1 MKCANCNFKNSE
13 GNIFCEKCGTKLAEP
28 LCSKCVTAVKE
39 NTMFCAICGTKRNGQ
54 TCVNEQ
60 NPYATQTLIG
70 SQRNKNKLIWILGSA
85 LLVVAAVVVAVLLF
99 GAPGSPADQLNEY
112 YAYLSDKVFNPQND
126 FTIETDLSRNDKQY
140 INRIENYINI
150 KNETLEKVE
159 RMSVPQGLKDA
170 HNSLIGYLD
179 KRVYLVKTEYEYILQ
194 KEQEEIVEKRMEI
207 GGEIYQDALELFN
220 DWIDGIKEYE
230 KENDLPE
237 YIPSAFFT
245 FDIYTADFPNLAMNL
260 SLNAVSPMGHDLGNE
275 SSTNMTQSEDNAAK
289 IAAAIN
295 LTNKFNSV
303 PVQKPDR
310 FDISVFK
317 DIDAKS
323 MQSIVWYWWPQ
334 DLWDD
339 DKIEA
344 ALQWLDYDGKGKA
357 IVRKSPQEY

>member
-1 MKCANCNFKNSE
+1 M
-13 GNIFCEKCGTKLAEP
+13 FCPKCGKKNEGP
-28 LCSKCVTAVKE
+28 SK
-39 NTMFCAICGTKRNGQ
+39 FCIYCGATLPKYYYESDSQNRS
-54 TCVNEQ
+54 NEQ
-60 NPYATQTLIG
+60 NPYATQTRIG

-85 LLVVAAVVVAVLLF
+85 VLVVAAVVVAVLLF
-99 GAPGSPADQLNEY
+99 GAPGNPADQLNEY

-150 KNETLEKVE
+150 NNETLEKVE

-357 IVRKSPQEY
+357 IVRNSPQEY

>member
-1 MKCANCNFKNSE
+1 M
-13 GNIFCEKCGTKLAEP
+13 FCPKCGKKNEGP
-28 LCSKCVTAVKE
+28 SK
-39 NTMFCAICGTKRNGQ
+39 FCIYCGATLPKYYYESDSQNRS
-54 TCVNEQ
+54 NEQ

-112 YAYLSDKVFNPQND
+112 YAYLSDKVLMPQKDFMIEYSKLSND
-126 FTIETDLSRNDKQY
+126 EHDEGIVERY
-140 INRIENYINI
+140 IKIS
-150 KNETLEKVE
+150 NEALEKVE

-170 HNSLIGYLD
+170 HKSLIGYLD
-179 KRVYLVKTEYEYILQ
+179 KKVYLGKIEYEYMRR
-194 KEQEEIVEKRMEI
+194 EQREEGWIKM
-207 GGEIYQDALELFN
+207 GEIYQDAIDLFN
-220 DWIDGIKEYE
+220 DWIDEIKVYE

-357 IVRKSPQEY
+357 IVRNSPQEY